1 MPTVLYL
8 DRYHLGDPLFLTGF
22 ARDVLAFVEPVALV
36 HGSGEAAERALEA
49 QGRIPAYEG
58 GVIAAETDEDRA
70 LVERA
75 ARDLNRTIVHT
86 LNDAGVAAVGV
97 EAGSR
102 GLVKAAETGLAAKNV
117 GWFGELLAQR
127 AVPVVAALVSGAPG
141 EPREVSGGAV
151 AGLLAGALSREGD
164 AVLVAFLSKRGS
176 GIPET
181 AVSDGEGLLFED
193 LPEGVLPE
201 PEAVQAALS
210 VGADVRLVERA
221 ALRGGRLGGVR
232 LLSSVDN
239 KSA

>member
-22 ARDVLAFVEPVALV
+22 ARDVLAFEEPLALV
-36 HGSGEAAERALEA
+36 HGSGEAAERMLEA

-58 GVIAAETDEDRA
+58 GVIAVETDEDRA

-86 LNDAGVAAVGV
+86 LNDAGVAAVGF

-102 GLVKAAETGLAAKNV
+102 GLVKATESGLEANNV
-117 GWFGELLAQR
+117 GWFGELLARR
-127 AVPVVAALVSGAPG
+127 AVPIVAAMVPGAAG
-141 EPREVSGGAV
+141 SLREVNGGAL
-151 AGLLAGALSREGD
+151 AGVLAGALDRTVGEVS
-164 AVLVAFLSKRGS
+164 VVFLSQKGS

-181 AVSDGEGLLFED
+181 AVSGEGGPAFED
-193 LPEGVLPE
+193 LPEGILPE
-201 PEAVQAALS
+201 PDAVRAALRA
-210 VGADVRLVERA
+210 GADVRLVERA

-232 LLSSVDN
+232 LVGGVDN